1 MIGAKASVGT
11 QPLPASISEPAEVLA
26 RTVTRTSPEQVAGAK
41 EVHAT
46 PNVGR
51 FLVLAAE
58 LALLLLVFHLFH
70 LEKHGFMLMSAI
82 VFGTFLIHY

>member
-1 MIGAKASVGT
+1 MIGAKAGMGT
-11 QPLPASISEPAEVLA
+11 RPLTISISEPPGVPA
-26 RTVTRTSPEQVAGAK
+26 RQVSRQPPRQVSGVE

-58 LALLLLVFHLFH
+58 Q
-70 LEKHGFMLMSAI
+70 S
-82 VFGTFLIHY
+82 FLIEE